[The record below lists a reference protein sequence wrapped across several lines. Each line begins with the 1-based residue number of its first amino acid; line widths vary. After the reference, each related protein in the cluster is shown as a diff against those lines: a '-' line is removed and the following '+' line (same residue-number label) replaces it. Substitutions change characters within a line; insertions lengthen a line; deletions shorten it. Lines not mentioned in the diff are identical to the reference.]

1 MKKWFEDKFEDN
13 KIRSYTK
20 HRINKPVFDSFFR
33 KHSTTNWIIVIN
45 IIIFFVIWVAIL
57 TLGEDFFNDN
67 ILNYIALQ
75 PSLFFKGYVWQIFTS
90 MFVHI
95 DSGHLLANM
104 VSLFF
109 IGNFVERLIGRKRFV
124 WVYILSGIFAGLFY
138 ASLSTLFGADSGIG
152 EKIFVNPSIFAVG
165 ASGAIFALLG
175 ILAVL
180 IPYNRVYL
188 IAGPIIAIILLA
200 VARSI
205 FPSSSFMPILDL
217 LVSLYFIFSIISIL
231 SFNSRLMK
239 ISAPIEMPFW
249 ILPIVAIV
257 PLVIIGLFVDL
268 PIGNTAH
275 FGGLI
280 AGLFYA
286 NYLKVRYRKKTE
298 LIRRYFSRR

>member
-13 KIRSYTK
+13 KIRSYTR
-20 HRINKPVFDSFFR
+20 HRMSKPLFGSFFR
-33 KHSTTNWIIVIN
+33 RHSTTNWIIAIN
-45 IIIFFVIWVAIL
+45 IIIFFVIWVTIL
-57 TLGEDFFNDN
+57 TLGEDFFNNN

-75 PSLFFKGYVWQIFTS
+75 PSLFFDGYILQIFTS
-90 MFVHI
+90 MFIHI
-95 DSGHLLANM
+95 DAGHLLANM

-109 IGNFVERLIGRKRFV
+109 IGNFVEKLIGRKRFV
-124 WVYILSGIFAGLFY
+124 LVYILSGIFAGLLY
-138 ASLSTLFGADSGIG
+138 ASLSILLGSSGGVG
-152 EKIFVNPSIFAVG
+152 EKIFVSPAIFAVG

-217 LVSLYFIFSIISIL
+217 LVSLYFIFAIVSIL
-231 SFNSRLMK
+231 SFNSKLMR
-239 ISAPIEMPFW
+239 ISVPIEMPFW
-249 ILPIVAIV
+249 VLPIVAIV

-275 FGGLI
+275 LGGLI
-280 AGLFYA
+280 AGLLYA
-286 NYLKVRYRKKTE
+286 NYLKVKYRKKTE
-298 LIRRYFSRR
+298 IIKRYFSRR